1 MALNLNYFYGN
12 EAEQYSFYRIPKVLF
27 TDPRYQSVSV
37 EAKVLYGLLLDR
49 TCLSARN
56 NWFDPDGRVFIYF
69 TLEQAATLL
78 GFGKDKTVKLFKE
91 LDSGIG
97 LIERKKQGQGR
108 PTRIYV
114 KNFLPSD
121 PAPASTPEK
130 PDSVENAP
138 APVAEISAPVPS
150 AEVSTSE
157 KPQSRLLEYRSLDFC
172 KTAAN
177 KTDKNNTELSETDLS
192 IHPACAK
199 RQTSAPSPAKRM
211 DGIDVM
217 DSYRELV
224 KENIDY
230 DILLLDNPYDKE
242 TINGYVELIAEA
254 CCSRR
259 ESLRI
264 NQEEIPTEI
273 VKTRLLKLNSEHIRY
288 VLDCMRKNTALIG
301 NIRAY
306 TLSALFNA
314 PVTISPYYTALV
326 AHDMAQGFGAS

>member
-12 EAEQYSFYRIPKVLF
+12 EAEQYSFYRIPKILF

-49 TCLSARN
+49 MCLSARN

-69 TLEQAATLL
+69 TLEEAAALM

-121 PAPASTPEK
+121 PAPDSIPEK
-130 PDSVENAP
+130 LDGDPVPASDMPEPEENA
-138 APVAEISAPVPS
+138 
-150 AEVSTSE
+150 EVCTSE
-157 KPQSRLLEYRSLDFC
+157 KSKSRLLKCRSLDFG

-199 RQTSAPSPAKRM
+199 QQPPVSSSARKM

-217 DSYRELV
+217 DSYRELI

-230 DILLLDNPYDKE
+230 DILLQDNPYDEE
-242 TINGYVELIAEA
+242 TLDGYVELIAEV

-273 VKTRLLKLNSEHIRY
+273 VKSRLLKLNSEHIRY
-288 VLDCMRKNTALIG
+288 VMDCMRENTTRIG

-326 AHDMAQGFGAS
+326 SHDMAHGFGKS

>member
-12 EAEQYSFYRIPKVLF
+12 EAEQYSFYRIPKILF

-49 TCLSARN
+49 MCLSARN

-69 TLEQAATLL
+69 TLEEAAALL

-121 PAPASTPEK
+121 PAPVSTPEK
-130 PDSVENAP
+130 TDSVENNPAP
-138 APVAEISAPVPS
+138 AAEMRAPVAS
-150 AEVSTSE
+150 AEVCTSE
-157 KPQSRLLEYRSLDFC
+157 KPQSRLLECRSLDFC

-199 RQTSAPSPAKRM
+199 PQTSAPSPARKM

-230 DILLLDNPYDKE
+230 DILLLDNPYDEE
-242 TINGYVELIAEA
+242 TIDGYVELIAEV

-273 VKTRLLKLNSEHIRY
+273 VKSRLLKLNSEHIRY
-288 VLDCMRKNTALIG
+288 VMDCMRKNTALIG

-326 AHDMAQGFGAS
+326 GHDMAQGFGVS